1 MAIKNITS
9 QESNL
14 DISCQNLSLQ
24 NSIPLLKLE
33 LEKFPGKLFEISHFP
48 TGKVILIVWS
58 EIMCQYFR
66 YQRISKLELC
76 ALSLRF

>member
-33 LEKFPGKLFEISHFP
+33 LEKFPGKLFEISDFP
-48 TGKVILIVWS
+48 TGKVILIV
-58 EIMCQYFR
+58 
-66 YQRISKLELC
+66 
-76 ALSLRF
+76 